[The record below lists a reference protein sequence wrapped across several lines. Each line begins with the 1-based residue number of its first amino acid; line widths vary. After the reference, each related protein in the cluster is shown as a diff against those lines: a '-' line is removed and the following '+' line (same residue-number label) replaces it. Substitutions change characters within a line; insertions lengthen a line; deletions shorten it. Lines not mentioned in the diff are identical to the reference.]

1 MAEEDLVESLTK
13 LFAQNQHVKLLKHG
27 VPFQQVRELMR
38 YIEEAPAFYRR
49 LPSHVASSPELI
61 TAILEAHGESMF
73 SQVVNFISAEA
84 VEEEQLGRLVASI
97 AATSPHLIA
106 GSCLAKSR
114 EFVLRVVALNKDA
127 FKYAQPSL
135 QADFRF
141 CLECVLANLDV
152 ANETEFAALRELD
165 TKSKVQTLLRVFD
178 LEHQDTQGLEEASLS
193 VRFTRL
199 FATVRSL
206 GFEGQGGTM
215 PRACKHLLDV
225 QELCRYSEYGCS
237 DYSFEYYSKLPDS
250 LARNEELVKKLLETH
265 GTKILAQ
272 IMSRYKHYDAE
283 SDVGKLLLKLASE
296 LPSSMYCT
304 YFWQS
309 KEFVLDLVKLNPK
322 AFESANF
329 ALRSNVDFVLACMME
344 DITVGTYSSIHEQFF
359 KSLTSKDDVKTS
371 IAARAYAQSQV
382 GDKDDED
389 EDTID
394 TSDLFSDDD

>member
-1 MAEEDLVESLTK
+1 MAEEDLVESFTK
-13 LFAQNQHVKLLKHG
+13 LFAQNQHVKLLGHG

-38 YIEEAPAFYRR
+38 FIEEAPTFYRR
-49 LPSHVASSPELI
+49 LPRHVASSPELI

-84 VEEEQLGRLVASI
+84 VEEDQLGRLVASI

-114 EFVLRVVALNKDA
+114 KFVLRVVALNKDA

-152 ANETEFAALRELD
+152 AHETEFAALRELD

-178 LEHQDTQGLEEASLS
+178 LEHQDTQGLEEASLA
-193 VRFTRL
+193 VHFTRL

-344 DITVGTYSSIHEQFF
+344 DITVGTYSSIPEQFF
-359 KSLTSKDDVKTS
+359 KSLTSKEDVKTS